1 VGFPEQVVG
10 LALLNSACQ
19 SGNPNEKT
27 NESEESILQEVVL
40 KPLKKFYS
48 V

>member
-1 VGFPEQVVG
+1 LSAAVGFPEQVVG
-10 LALLNSACQ
+10 LKPLK
-19 SGNPNEKT
+19 NPNEKT
-27 NESEESILQEVVL
+27 NVSEESILQEVVL